1 MEATFKL
8 ARKTYLEV
16 VAESND
22 KDAKNALIARKK
34 IALKEAIENA
44 EFYKELGQD
53 DMADN
58 EITRAKRLIKDIKKL
73 N

>member
-8 ARKTYLEV
+8 VRKTYLEV
-16 VAESND
+16 VTESND

>member
-1 MEATFKL
+1 MEATFEL
-8 ARKTYLEV
+8 VRKTYLEV

-22 KDAKNALIARKK
+22 KNAKNALIARKK

>member
-8 ARKTYLEV
+8 VRKTYLEV

>member
-1 MEATFKL
+1 MKATFEL
-8 ARKTYLEV
+8 VRKTYLEV